1 MTQDSIVYFIN
12 LIIGLILAGVMSRHW
27 RLEVG
32 GRALQSWIVSAW
44 ILALADLLFVLRGQ
58 FPAFMPRPLPTLM
71 VTAGH
76 LALLMAAHYS
86 SGRAAP
92 RAVVATVVA
101 LHVAM
106 LTGFTLA
113 PEYAGWRTVANGILW
128 GGLSVA
134 AAVALWT
141 ASESLHRSMFM
152 PALVLAFQGAFHA
165 VRAAL
170 ATQVAVR
177 PDTEVVSLIQLL
189 GDLEVSLFMVA
200 LFVSVL
206 VAFLERS
213 YDELR
218 TARDNVRQLASM
230 LPLCSWCHKVR
241 DDDGDWTRIE
251 EYLAEHK
258 IAVTHGLC
266 ESCEAKHFAKDS
278 INAL

>member
-1 MTQDSIVYFIN
+1 
-12 LIIGLILAGVMSRHW
+12 
-27 RLEVG
+27 
-32 GRALQSWIVSAW
+32 
-44 ILALADLLFVLRGQ
+44 
-58 FPAFMPRPLPTLM
+58 
-71 VTAGH
+71 
-76 LALLMAAHYS
+76 
-86 SGRAAP
+86 
-92 RAVVATVVA
+92 
-101 LHVAM
+101 
-106 LTGFTLA
+106 
-113 PEYAGWRTVANGILW
+113 
-128 GGLSVA
+128 
-134 AAVALWT
+134 
-141 ASESLHRSMFM
+141 MFM

-177 PDTEVVSLIQLL
+177 PDTGVVSLIQLL